1 MQMTVRLETL
11 AQKSIITDGLFVQ
24 ESMKEPFNISIE
36 KHGLS
41 HYNKPKSAEYIMNT
55 SPHFRLAI
63 QDFHSAHL
71 RAKLEGVL
79 ARVMGRSNEL
89 LSYEEI
95 ASKLKLQGRSDKGIQ
110 MIRVDAIVGS
120 VGRYTDF
127 TRTFLPRKVE
137 DRQRWASIKAISLDP
152 VSMGLPPID
161 VYKVSEVYFV
171 IDGNHR
177 VSVARQ
183 ENWKTIE
190 AHVIEIQTDVPLTP
204 DVQPDE
210 LIIKAE
216 YVDFLDQTGLSR
228 LPEFMDLPITIPGGY
243 QKLLD
248 EICVRQ
254 FQIQEEEQ
262 KECTLQDSAASW
274 YGEILLPFDEA
285 VRERGMMRWF
295 PNRTVTDLYVWMLE
309 HRSELEKELGWSI
322 RPETAAEA
330 VVLSKSRRATSEE
343 SQTGSWRKARLI
355 NRYAEHLF
363 RDILVPVNRNSKTH
377 AALGQA
383 LRIARLERANI
394 HGLHIVETA
403 EALQHPELLPLQ
415 EEFNQICAEE
425 GVRGVLAIEMG
436 DPIQKILERS
446 ALTDLIVIK
455 ISHPPSAGIKAL
467 ASHIRT
473 LITRSSRPILAMSG
487 KISELKHALLAFD
500 GSPKSKEALFV
511 ATYLAEQWQTKLT
524 ILTGLD
530 DTVSNRSAQDFAQ
543 NYLEFNEI
551 KADFLVEK
559 YSAEVLNRTTEEI
572 QADLVIMGGYSGSIL
587 KEMTVGSS
595 VNFMLRE
602 CQLPILI
609 CR

>member
-1 MQMTVRLETL
+1 MSTN
-11 AQKSIITDGLFVQ
+11 
-24 ESMKEPFNISIE
+24 PN
-36 KHGLS
+36 
-41 HYNKPKSAEYIMNT
+41 
-55 SPHFRLAI
+55 FRLAV
-63 QDFHSAHL
+63 QDFQSAHL
-71 RAKLEGVL
+71 RAKLQGVL
-79 ARVMGRSNEL
+79 ARVTGRSNEL
-89 LSYEEI
+89 LSYDEI

-110 MIRVDAIVGS
+110 MIPVDAIIGS

-127 TRTFLPRKVE
+127 TRTFLPRRVE
-137 DRQRWASIKAISLDP
+137 NRQRWANVKAISLDP
-152 VSMGLPPID
+152 ISMGLPPIE

-190 AHVIEIQTDVPLTP
+190 AHVIEIQTDIPLTR

-216 YVDFLDQTGLSR
+216 YADFLEQTGLSR
-228 LPEFMDLPITIPGGY
+228 LPEFMDLRITIPGGY

-248 EICVRQ
+248 EICVCRCQ
-254 FQIQEEEQ
+254 MEEEEQ
-262 KECTLQDSAASW
+262 KVCTLQDSAASW
-274 YGEILLPFDEA
+274 YREIYIPFDEA

-295 PNRTVTDLYVWMLE
+295 PNRTVTDLYVWMTE

-322 RPETAAEA
+322 RPEAAAEA
-330 VVLSKSRRATSEE
+330 VILSKSRRATSEE
-343 SQTGSWRKARLI
+343 SQIGSWRKARLI

-363 RDILVPVNRNSKTH
+363 RDILVPVNRSSQTH
-377 AALGQA
+377 DALAQA
-383 LRIARLERANI
+383 IRIAHLENANL
-394 HGLHIVETA
+394 HGLHIVRTA
-403 EALQHPELLPLQ
+403 EELQHPEVLALQ
-415 EEFNQICAEE
+415 EEFNQICPKED
-425 GVRGVLAIEMG
+425 VQGVLAIEVG
-436 DPIQKILERS
+436 DPTQKILERS
-446 ALTDLIVIK
+446 ALTDLIVVK
-455 ISHPPSAGIKAL
+455 ISHPPSTGIKAL

-473 LITRSSRPILAMSG
+473 LITRSSRPILAIPG
-487 KISELKHALLAFD
+487 RISELRHALLAFD

-530 DTVSNRSAQDFAQ
+530 DTVSNSSAQEYAQ
-543 NYLEFNEI
+543 NYLEFNEVQ
-551 KADFLVEK
+551 ADFIVEK
-559 YSAEVLNRTTEEI
+559 YSADTLKKTAEAI

-602 CQLPILI
+602 SQLPLLI

>member
-1 MQMTVRLETL
+1 M
-11 AQKSIITDGLFVQ
+11 S
-24 ESMKEPFNISIE
+24 S
-36 KHGLS
+36 
-41 HYNKPKSAEYIMNT
+41 
-55 SPHFRLAI
+55 SPQFRLAI
-63 QDFHSAHL
+63 QDFQSAHL

-79 ARVMGRSNEL
+79 ARVTGRSNEL

-110 MIRVDAIVGS
+110 MIPVDAIIGS

-127 TRTFLPRKVE
+127 TRTFLPRKMQ
-137 DRQRWASIKAISLDP
+137 DRQRWANVKAISLDP
-152 VSMGLPPID
+152 VSMGLPPIE

-183 ENWKTIE
+183 EHWKTIE

-204 DVQPDE
+204 DVQPNE

-216 YVDFLDQTGLSR
+216 YVDFLEQTGLNK
-228 LPEFMDLPITIPGGY
+228 LPEFTDLKITIPGGY

-248 EICVRQ
+248 EICVCRC
-254 FQIQEEEQ
+254 QIQEEEH

-274 YGEILLPFDEA
+274 YGEIYLPFDEA

-295 PNRTVTDLYVWMLE
+295 PNRTVTDLYVWMTE

-322 RPETAAEA
+322 RPEAAAEA
-330 VVLSKSRRATSEE
+330 VILSKSRRATAEK
-343 SQTGSWRKARLI
+343 SQIGSWRKARLI
-355 NRYAEHLF
+355 NRYSEHLF
-363 RDILVPVNRNSKTH
+363 RDLLVPVNRTSKTH
-377 AALGQA
+377 AALEQA
-383 LRIARLERANI
+383 LRIARLENATL
-394 HGLHIVETA
+394 HGLHIVKTPVEVH
-403 EALQHPELLPLQ
+403 HPEVLALQ
-415 EEFNQICAEE
+415 EEFNQICVKE
-425 GVRGVLAIEMG
+425 GVRGALAIEMG
-436 DPIQKILERS
+436 DPTQKILERS

-455 ISHPPSAGIKAL
+455 ISHPPATGIKAL

-473 LITRSSRPILAMSG
+473 LITRSSRPILAMPG
-487 KISELKHALLAFD
+487 GISELKHALLAFD
-500 GSPKSKEALFV
+500 GSPKAKEALFV

-530 DTVSNRSAQDFAQ
+530 DAASDRSAQDFAQ

-551 KADFLVEK
+551 QADFIVEK
-559 YSAEVLNRTTEEI
+559 YSAEVLNKSADEV

-595 VNFMLRE
+595 VNYMLRE
-602 CQLPILI
+602 SQLPILI